1 MLLLRIKYR
10 LALLYKTILFQ
21 LGLGN
26 HLLKNRYGERILVF
40 HSLDFDGNTDYNS
53 RFVSK
58 DYFEALIQYFLE
70 HYNLISLDD
79 FYAQKFKKDMLNI
92 AITFDDGLSNNYE
105 LALPILEKY
114 KVPATFFIT
123 TIPENKKI
131 IWSDFLDLVTYYTP
145 KKEILF
151 NGNYFR
157 KNHKKEFAYQ
167 GITLKNYCT
176 KLDYEKIKL
185 LYEVF
190 EEDWNNIN
198 SPQLET
204 YWKLMSQEQLQEI
217 AQNPLFTIGAHA
229 MTHANL
235 VAISKEKAQQ
245 EIRYSKTILEDIIKN
260 KITAFAFPFGTY
272 TDELV
277 DHCEE
282 IGFSKILL
290 LDYNVEKDSRK
301 SALKNRFV
309 INPYISKNQLLACL
323 LKGSYR

>member
-10 LALLYKTILFQ
+10 LALFYKTILFQ
-21 LGLGN
+21 LGLGS

-40 HSLDFDGNTDYNS
+40 HSIDFDGNTEYNS

-58 DYFEALIQYFLE
+58 DYFETLIQYFLE

-79 FYAQKFKKDMLNI
+79 YYAQKFKKNTLNI
-92 AITFDDGLSNNYE
+92 AITFDDGLANNYE

-131 IWSDFLDLVTYYTP
+131 IWSDFLDLVSFHTT

-151 NGNYFR
+151 DGNLFR
-157 KNHKKEFAYQ
+157 KNRKNEFAHQ
-167 GITLKNYCT
+167 GISLKKYCT
-176 KLDYEKIKL
+176 QLNHEKIKK
-185 LYEVF
+185 LYEIF

-198 SPQLET
+198 TPKLET
-204 YWKLMSQEQLQEI
+204 YWKLMTSEQLQAI
-217 AQNPLFTIGAHA
+217 AQNPLFTIGAHGT
-229 MTHANL
+229 THANL
-235 VAISKEKAQQ
+235 AAISKEKAQQ
-245 EIRYSKTILEDIIKN
+245 EIGHSKTILEDITKN
-260 KITAFAFPFGTY
+260 KITNFAFPFGTY

-277 DHCEE
+277 AYCEE
-282 IGFSKILL
+282 NGFSKLL
-290 LDYNVEKDSRK
+290 LIDYNSEKDKEK
-301 SALKNRFV
+301 STLKNRFV
-309 INPYISKNQLLACL
+309 INPYISKNQLIACL